1 VDRWLYQGGQ
11 YLVVRSARIPALL
24 VATSPILSIEL
35 RIDQPAVPKL
45 LGVHPSDD
53 RNLGLFV
60 SRIVFRRP

>member
-1 VDRWLYQGGQ
+1 M
-11 YLVVRSARIPALL
+11 VVRSARIPASL